1 MDNPVRYG
9 LRPFKG
15 RAGADF
21 APVWRDVASGYQA
34 APGAVNVNLN
44 IGDPVIRVSDG
55 TVAIA
60 TGTGVCHGVI
70 IAIGPYWN
78 AARGLMEP
86 TSVLPGGTVY
96 GSVFERRSR
105 VLIMP
110 VLNWYFEI
118 DVDDAVTA
126 TTEAAY
132 RAFIGENANI
142 AFSAS
147 AATGLASPRL
157 DISTHATT
165 NTLPWNIHDISPN
178 KLNQD
183 FAGANVKLI
192 VSCNLPDES
201 PNVATGV

>member
-1 MDNPVRYG
+1 MDNAARYG
-9 LRPFKG
+9 LRPFQG
-15 RAGADF
+15 RVGAD
-21 APVWRDVASGYQA
+21 AKLVWRDVASGYQA

-70 IAIGPYWN
+70 VAIGNYWN

-86 TSVLPGGTVY
+86 TNVLPGGTAY
-96 GSVFERRSR
+96 GSIFERRSR
-105 VLIMP
+105 VLIAP
-110 VLNWYFEI
+110 VDAWYFEI

-132 RAFIGENANI
+132 RAFVGENANV

-147 AATGLASPRL
+147 ATTGLASPKL
-157 DISTHATT
+157 DISTHNTT
-165 NTLPWNIHDISPN
+165 NTLPWNIHDVS
-178 KLNQD
+178 KTGLNQD
-183 FAGANVKLI
+183 YAGANVKLI
-192 VSCNLPDES
+192 VSCNLPDMS
-201 PNVATGV
+201 PFVATGV